1 MVVVVV
7 ILLVVI
13 VGLLLRLR
21 SLSESLSAERESALK
36 KSVFATNMNHE
47 VRTYLHSVSGLAETI
62 AREDIYLSK
71 EEKKTICSQIKF
83 NTSLITTLIEE
94 LAAVS
99 EDSVGHKAEDEQFS
113 PNAMCVR
120 CIETNRS
127 RVHEGVSI
135 WFRRELED
143 TFLLV
148 SDPHI
153 VELLLNKLVVS
164 ACRFTRKGEIVVG
177 CNKSDSDGLFTFYVQ
192 DTGAGIPLDRKNHM
206 FSWFENPSDMND
218 VVELD
223 LSIAQRLAL
232 RVGGYLRYDEYYQ
245 LGTRMILV
253 LPLKDSALPLG

>member
-1 MVVVVV
+1 MVVVVI

-21 SLSESLSAERESALK
+21 SLSESLSAERKSALM
-36 KSVFATNMNHE
+36 KSVFASNMNHE

-62 AREDIYLSK
+62 AKEDVFLSK
-71 EEKKTICSQIKF
+71 DEKKTISSQIKF

-99 EDSVGHKAEDEQFS
+99 ENSEGHKAEDEQFS
-113 PNAMCVR
+113 PNALCVR

-192 DTGAGIPLDRKNHM
+192 DTGAGIPLDRRNHM
-206 FSWFENPSDMND
+206 FSWFEKPSDMND

-253 LPLKDSALPLG
+253 LPLKEPVLPLG